1 MIKNF
6 KRKYRVI
13 FFLIFFILLLTIIYL
28 KIQNG
33 PQRYINSI
41 VKKNVINLLKN
52 IEENKIQD
60 VENSIENT
68 RFAND
73 EANIENNM
81 TKKEIV
87 GIQYK
92 NNKWRII
99 IPKINLNAPILEGT
113 EKDILHRAVGHFK
126 TTSKWN
132 GNVALAAHNRGYKY
146 NYFQEIKKLEI
157 GDLVE
162 YQTKQGIRNYEVIS
176 KNKIEETDLSCLE
189 DTKENTLTLITCV
202 RNEPEYRLCI
212 KAKQKN
218 KW

>member
-1 MIKNF
+1 
-6 KRKYRVI
+6 
-13 FFLIFFILLLTIIYL
+13 
-28 KIQNG
+28 
-33 PQRYINSI
+33 
-41 VKKNVINLLKN
+41 
-52 IEENKIQD
+52 
-60 VENSIENT
+60 
-68 RFAND
+68 
-73 EANIENNM
+73 M

-218 KW
+218 K

>member
-218 KW
+218 K